1 MNRLKLS
8 RVAQPQSAP
17 PRAKN
22 ISMRIVSLLPS
33 ATEILY
39 ALGVGDEV
47 VGVTHECDFPPEA
60 ARKPA
65 LIKPRVDP
73 TAAPAE
79 IDRQVSELVARGE
92 SIYAVDGDLLASLA
106 PDLIVTQDLCHVCA
120 ASPDDLATALSRFS
134 RPPRV
139 LTLTP
144 HSLDDVWQDIIR
156 AGEATDTLPRAESLA
171 ADLKARVQA
180 VASITASTDAE
191 VFSAARTAAST
202 TASAAPQTVAQFTV
216 RPRVACLEWLD
227 PLYVG
232 GHWVPEMVAIAGGED
247 VLGRAGHPSFK
258 VTADDV
264 AQSNADIILV
274 MLCGYNAKRNAAE
287 FQYAK
292 IPSSWQNLP
301 AIRNRRI
308 FAVDAN
314 SHFSRPG
321 PRLADGVE
329 LLAHL
334 FNPQRPQP
342 HLPAATYVEL

>member
-1 MNRLKLS
+1 
-8 RVAQPQSAP
+8 
-17 PRAKN
+17 
-22 ISMRIVSLLPS
+22 MRIVSLLPS

-39 ALGVGDEV
+39 ELGVGDQT
-47 VGVTHECDFPPEA
+47 VGITHECDFPPEA
-60 ARKPA
+60 AGKAA

-92 SIYAVDGDLLASLA
+92 SIYAVDADLLASLA

-144 HSLDDVWQDIIR
+144 HSLDDVWQDIVR
-156 AGEATDTLPRAESLA
+156 TGEATNTSQRAETLA
-171 ADLKARVQA
+171 GELRAKVQA
-180 VASITASTDAE
+180 VASITASTNAHA
-191 VFSAARTAAST
+191 FTAAQSAASSTASTNAQSAGRSVASATAST
-202 TASAAPQTVAQFTV
+202 TASAAPQSAV
-216 RPRVACLEWLD
+216 RPRVVCLEWLD
-227 PLYVG
+227 PFYIG
-232 GHWVPEMVAIAGGED
+232 GHGVPEMVAIAGGED

-258 VTADDV
+258 ISADDV
-264 AQSNADIILV
+264 AQSNADVIVV
-274 MLCGYNAKRNAAE
+274 MLCGYNAKRNAAQ
-287 FQYAK
+287 FQSVK
-292 IPSSWQNLP
+292 IPRSWQNLP

-334 FNPQRPQP
+334 FDPQRSQP
-342 HLPAATYVEL
+342 HSPAATYVKL

>member
-1 MNRLKLS
+1 
-8 RVAQPQSAP
+8 
-17 PRAKN
+17 
-22 ISMRIVSLLPS
+22 MRIVSLLPS

-39 ALGVGDEV
+39 ALGAGDQV
-47 VGVTHECDFPPEA
+47 VGITHECDFPPEA
-60 ARKPA
+60 AGKPA

-92 SIYAVDGDLLASLA
+92 SIYAVDADLLASLA

-156 AGEATDTLPRAESLA
+156 AGDATNTRPRAESLA
-171 ADLKARVQA
+171 AELKATVQA
-180 VASITASTDAE
+180 VASITALTNVRAS
-191 VFSAARTAAST
+191 SAAQAA
-202 TASAAPQTVAQFTV
+202 ASAAPQTVARSAI

-258 VTADDV
+258 VSADDV
-264 AQSNADIILV
+264 AQSNADVIVV

-287 FQYAK
+287 FQSAK
-292 IPSSWQNLP
+292 IPQSWQNLP

-334 FNPQRPQP
+334 FNPQRSQAHP
-342 HLPAATYVEL
+342 PAAAYVKL